1 MISAYMFQHYCQM
14 NSSDNALKDSP
25 WHLNTPK
32 VSFGAYSWFIYS
44 FQGWARISELFIHAS
59 VERLVMKVMWNETL
73 SQVKR
78 G

>member
-32 VSFGAYSWFIYS
+32 FHLVHIVD
-44 FQGWARISELFIHAS
+44 LF
-59 VERLVMKVMWNETL
+59 TL
-73 SQVKR
+73 SKVGLGSVNFLFTPLWKD
-78 G
+78 